1 MLSKLLFSRSLVRPG
16 SNVVLVG
23 AFFALVLTG
32 CSLMEPHAQASW
44 EVDSDVSSREVISC
58 AQETVQAL
66 SSKNPRWA
74 KTITRLDFN
83 GSVLETADYSE
94 TNITGLRARVVF
106 AAQKHRVA
114 LDIKASGP
122 YYKDLGAQAG
132 VVNFRDGMQACL
144 SK

>member
-1 MLSKLLFSRSLVRPG
+1 MLSKLLFARSLVRPN
-16 SNVVLVG
+16 SNVFLVG

-44 EVDSDVSSREVISC
+44 EVDSGVTSREVISC

-66 SSKNPRWA
+66 SSENPTWA
-74 KTITRLDFN
+74 RTITRLDFN
-83 GSVLETADYSE
+83 GGVLETADYTE
-94 TNITGLRARVVF
+94 TNVTGLRARVVF
-106 AAQKHRVA
+106 AAKKHRVT

-132 VVNFRDGMQACL
+132 VVIFRDGIQACL